1 MDTPNKIKIL
11 SKVKYAFHR
20 KDGGVINVP
29 SSSIFEFD
37 KNLIDDVLFDWAVKD
52 GSINI
57 LSEKAQKVESVVE
70 PKKKSK

>member
-1 MDTPNKIKIL
+1 MDTPHKIKIL
-11 SKVKYAFHR
+11 SKVKYAFRR
-20 KDGGVINVP
+20 KDGGIINVP
-29 SSSIFEFD
+29 SSSVFELD

-57 LSEKAQKVESVVE
+57 LSEKTSEPVVE